1 MYNRLAVQRAVSPT
15 SLHPMPPRA
24 CPAGPYWEVSAFESY
39 FKLALEIEYVVKV
52 VNLEKEH
59 STALLIL

>member
-1 MYNRLAVQRAVSPT
+1 
-15 SLHPMPPRA
+15 MPPRA